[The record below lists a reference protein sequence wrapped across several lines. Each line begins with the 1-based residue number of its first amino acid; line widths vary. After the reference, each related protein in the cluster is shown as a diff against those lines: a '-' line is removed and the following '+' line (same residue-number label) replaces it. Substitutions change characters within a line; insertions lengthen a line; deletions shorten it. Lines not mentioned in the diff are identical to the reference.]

1 MNIKSIDKAKF
12 VRVGIFLLGAILLY
26 LAPSK
31 KLHIVDDRAQ
41 EYFSQSIERAGIA
54 YASSRGLNAL
64 VSIVKETTVQ
74 LEPAGV
80 GLSLAIGQALDPI
93 DDMTERLSDVL
104 VMAIVSLG
112 LQKLIYELGVSI
124 IPNVLCACF
133 LFLSVMSLF
142 SQGSV
147 ASITRGSFNICM
159 ILVVGRFFLPLS
171 AFLNEWM
178 FDCYFQQYFT
188 QSTDVLSMATG
199 KFDHLKH
206 FELPEIDG
214 ISGTIKNSAE
224 MLKLKVTQLQ
234 EALSGM
240 TENLGNVIDHLLRL
254 TWMYLAVFIIQVIV
268 LPLGMFWLLL
278 RLLSHLFSIDV
289 STKLLFGKR
298 SVTNESK
305 V

>member
-1 MNIKSIDKAKF
+1 
-12 VRVGIFLLGAILLY
+12 
-26 LAPSK
+26 
-31 KLHIVDDRAQ
+31 
-41 EYFSQSIERAGIA
+41 
-54 YASSRGLNAL
+54 
-64 VSIVKETTVQ
+64 
-74 LEPAGV
+74 
-80 GLSLAIGQALDPI
+80 
-93 DDMTERLSDVL
+93 
-104 VMAIVSLG
+104 
-112 LQKLIYELGVSI
+112 
-124 IPNVLCACF
+124 
-133 LFLSVMSLF
+133 
-142 SQGSV
+142 
-147 ASITRGSFNICM
+147 M